1 MNSVCVCCECDP
13 CDCHG
18 MNDEKKELWGMGQDT
33 SDQRRKNH
41 GLDVQG
47 SGGQP
52 VHPNQV
58 ETGGNTQHRI
68 LFQGLCC
75 TCQYSGQAHLWDNTG
90 RGQDTGDRT
99 E

>member
-18 MNDEKKELWGMGQDT
+18 MNDETEELWGMGENT
-33 SDQRRKNH
+33 GNPARKDH
-41 GLDVQG
+41 GLDIQG

-52 VHPNQV
+52 VPVHQV
-58 ETGGNTQHRI
+58 ETGGHTQHRI
-68 LFQGLCC
+68 LSEGLQC
-75 TCQYSGQAHLWDNTG
+75 TCQYSGQAHLWDNQG
-90 RGQDTGDRT
+90 RGQDLGDRT

>member
-1 MNSVCVCCECDP
+1 MNSVCVCCECNP

-18 MNDEKKELWGMGQDT
+18 INDETEEFWGMGKDT
-33 SDQRRKNH
+33 IDPARKNH

-47 SGGQP
+47 SGDQP
-52 VHPNQV
+52 VPIDQV
-58 ETGGNTQHRI
+58 ETRSDTQHRI
-68 LFQGLCC
+68 LSEGLLC
-75 TCQYSGQAHLWDNTG
+75 TCNFTGQAHLWDNTG